1 MWSPLSTTSDGCCCN
16 IVFDIA
22 CIDTSTNVCV
32 GVLFPCLSTIR
43 VKGLPAIEPTTRS
56 LTVIDVVCHKTGLVP
71 LFVLKPEAVVMQHP
85 TFDAC
90 DFQSMV
96 ELCSGIGVATWG
108 FKECNVN
115 VEIAVEKQE
124 AFAEKY
130 LECHP
135 TTTVVCGDIT
145 KPDTIKE
152 VCALAKRPGTLFAGF
167 NCQPYSRAG
176 SQQGALDERSNSL
189 HAALYLAF
197 LLRTPVIILECV
209 CEASNN
215 RHVNHELSAFCE
227 QCKFVRSE
235 ATLRLEQIW
244 PCKRER
250 WWVVLSTSTL
260 GKVPLRPFMPRAFP
274 NTVQQ
279 ILPHDLILSE
289 ADLKALQ
296 LTPFELRR
304 FMQFHPSLKAMHLN
318 RGGKCPTLLHS
329 LGSQATSCLCGCRA
343 QGFSDTVLDGRG
355 IFGILMEAPGS
366 TDVEGRSIPNVRHP
380 HPVELCV
387 LSALPVMQTWS
398 QPLRLWLAGIGQQAN
413 PTQAMWV
420 ISWVFRHLQIVFEG
434 APSISPQV
442 VLDQYL
448 DKVLLQAK
456 ALTEAN
462 RLSIPK
468 NFPPPSEESD
478 TEMPAV
484 PELTPSAGSHSQFLG
499 EFAPLLDGLSFVL
512 SSPGQQSHYVVKL
525 NHSEVTVG
533 HLKAAEVGMT
543 PVVNT
548 LVVVDGDT
556 GLELPNE
563 TRLSGKHVVVD
574 LNPAVAPQT
583 AAPLSDAAHGTPA
596 EGTHGFSSIS
606 PTLSF
611 NVEAM
616 EIDHDSVPA
625 VNAAPAAAESS
636 ERSTSP
642 EPLVALKAMEFLQIR
657 PPTVATL
664 QHVDSMNR
672 PSISQADRLQILE
685 AQGDSW
691 ADDEIRW
698 HLKDL
703 LTRFSSEKEWSSSIL

>member
-1 MWSPLSTTSDGCCCN
+1 
-16 IVFDIA
+16 
-22 CIDTSTNVCV
+22 
-32 GVLFPCLSTIR
+32 
-43 VKGLPAIEPTTRS
+43 LPAIEPTTRS

-135 TTTVVCGDIT
+135 TTTVVCEDIT

-260 GKVPLRPFMPRAFP
+260 GQVPLRPFMPPAFP

-413 PTQAMWV
+413 PTQALWV

-448 DKVLLQAK
+448 DRVLLQAK

-484 PELTPSAGSHSQFLG
+484 PELTPSAGSHSQSLG

-636 ERSTSP
+636 EHSTSP